1 MLVDRGG
8 GGGHAERPA
17 AASPLSSPAMRAA
30 RFDDFA
36 SPEGE
41 SFELVE
47 PRETVTASTP
57 EEVAPA
63 LARVEAA
70 VAGGLWAAGFVA
82 YEAAPGLDPGLAV
95 RPRPPAGAP
104 FAELPLVAFG
114 LFAGRRALPGPRGAA
129 EWTAVGGADGDG
141 AGAGGKPSAYQVGDW
156 EPSVSRAAYDA
167 ALAAVQERIA
177 AGDTYQVNLTF
188 RLRAPFAGDP
198 LALYLD
204 LARAQ
209 GGAYAGRLD
218 LGALDLLCASPE
230 LFFEIDGERLTTR
243 PMKGTAPRGRWSEE
257 DRAAAARLAAS
268 PKERAENVMVVD
280 LLRNDLGRLAAPGTV
295 TVERLFE
302 AERYPTVWQLTS
314 TVSCRLAGRPA
325 LADVFTALFPCGS
338 ITGAPKR
345 STMAIAA
352 ALEETPRGAYTGAVG
367 WLAPPGAP
375 GPRARFAVAIRTV
388 TIDKRAG
395 IAEYGLGGGVT
406 AGSSAAGEHEEALLK
421 ARVLAHRRPAFGLIE
436 TLRWEPGRGFPFLV
450 RHLDRLAAS
459 AEYFGFACNRERV
472 EAALAAAVG
481 GGGEGGGGAGAPLD
495 AAPGDPTPTE
505 ALRVRLTLSPS
516 GEPSV
521 TVSPLPPPP
530 GRPLRL
536 AVDPEPVDP
545 AEPLLFHKTTLRAPY
560 DRRRARWPE
569 HDDVLLVNGRGEI
582 TESTIANLAVRLDGR
597 WWTPPLASGCLPGVY
612 RGELLARGEIE
623 ERPIRRA
630 DLEHAEGIALL
641 NAVRLWRAA
650 ELATA
655 AQDAARVELS
665 R

>member
-1 MLVDRGG
+1 
-8 GGGHAERPA
+8 
-17 AASPLSSPAMRAA
+17 MRAA

-95 RPRPPAGAP
+95 RSRPPAGAP
-104 FAELPLVAFG
+104 FADLPLVAFG
-114 LFAGRRALPGPRGAA
+114 LFGGRRRLTEATRGAA
-129 EWTAVGGADGDG
+129 ATYRVGTWR
-141 AGAGGKPSAYQVGDW
+141 PT
-156 EPSVSRAAYDA
+156 VSRAAYDA

-209 GGAYAGRLD
+209 GGAYASRLD
-218 LGALDLLCASPE
+218 LGAFDLLCASPE

-280 LLRNDLGRLAAPGTV
+280 LLRNDLGRLAVPGTV

-345 STMAIAA
+345 RTMAIAA

-367 WLAPPGAP
+367 WLAPPGTP

-388 TIDKRAG
+388 TIDREAG
-395 IAEYGLGGGVT
+395 IAEYGVGGGVT
-406 AGSSAAGEHEEALLK
+406 AGSSATGEHEEALLK

-436 TLRWEPGRGFPFLV
+436 TLRWEPGRGFPLLA
-450 RHLDRLAAS
+450 RHLDRLSAS
-459 AEYFGFACNRERV
+459 AEYFGFAYDQQRV

-481 GGGEGGGGAGAPLD
+481 GGAEP
-495 AAPGDPTPTE
+495 
-505 ALRVRLTLSPS
+505 LRVRLALAAS

-521 TVSPLPPPP
+521 AVSPLPAPPD
-530 GRPLRL
+530 RPLRL
-536 AVDPEPVDP
+536 ALDPEPVDP
-545 AEPLLFHKTTLRAPY
+545 AEPLLFHKTTLRDRY
-560 DRRRARWPE
+560 DRRRERWPE
-569 HDDVLLVNGRGEI
+569 HDDVLLVNGRGEV

-612 RGELLARGEIE
+612 RAEMLARGEVG
-623 ERPIRRA
+623 ERVIHRSDLDRA
-630 DLEHAEGIALL
+630 EDIALL
-641 NAVRLWRAA
+641 NAVRLWRPATLVREPAA
-650 ELATA
+650 APA
-655 AQDAARVELS
+655 AIGTEPALLP
-665 R
+665 

>member
-1 MLVDRGG
+1 
-8 GGGHAERPA
+8 
-17 AASPLSSPAMRAA
+17 MRAA

-36 SPEGE
+36 SPAGE
-41 SFELVE
+41 SFELVA
-47 PRETVTASTP
+47 PRGTVTARTP

-70 VAGGLWAAGFVA
+70 VAGGLWAAGLVA

-95 RPRPPAGAP
+95 HPRPAAGAP
-104 FAELPLVAFG
+104 FADLPLVAFG
-114 LFAGRRALPGPRGAA
+114 LFGGRRALPGPPGSAESAADRAA
-129 EWTAVGGADGDG
+129 EGGRPAGGGAEGEGMVDGG
-141 AGAGGKPSAYQVGDW
+141 AGAGGAGDGGAAEAGGPVVDGLAGAYRVGDW
-156 EPSVSRAAYDA
+156 EPSVSRGAYDA

-204 LARAQ
+204 LGRAQ
-209 GGAYAGRLD
+209 GGAHAGRLD
-218 LGALDLLCASPE
+218 LGAFDVLCASPE
-230 LFFEIDGERLTTR
+230 LFFEVEGDRLTTR

-280 LLRNDLGRLAAPGTV
+280 LLRNDLGRLAVPGTV
-295 TVERLFE
+295 EVERLFA

-314 TVSCRLAGRPA
+314 TVSCRLAGEPSLVDLFA
-325 LADVFTALFPCGS
+325 ALFPCGS

-388 TIDKRAG
+388 TIDRAAG
-395 IAEYGLGGGVT
+395 LAEYGVGGGVT
-406 AGSSAAGEHEEALLK
+406 AGSSAAGEHGEALLK
-421 ARVLAHRRPAFGLIE
+421 ARVLVHRRPAFQLLE
-436 TLRWEPGRGFPFLV
+436 TLRWEPQRGFPLLA

-459 AEYFGFACNRERV
+459 AEYFGFACDRGRV

-481 GGGEGGGGAGAPLD
+481 AAAAEG
-495 AAPGDPTPTE
+495 E
-505 ALRVRLTLSPS
+505 ALRVRLTLSDS

-521 TVSPLPPPP
+521 AVSPLPPPP
-530 GRPLRL
+530 GRAVRL

-545 AEPLLFHKTTLRAPY
+545 ADPLLFHKTTLRDPY
-560 DRRRARWPE
+560 DRRRARWPG
-569 HDDVLLVNGRGEI
+569 HDDVLLVNGRGEV
-582 TESTIANLAVRLDGR
+582 TESSIANLAVRLDGR

-612 RGELLARGEIE
+612 RAELLARGEIA
-623 ERPIRRA
+623 ERPIRR
-630 DLEHAEGIALL
+630 DELERAEGIALL
-641 NAVRLWRAA
+641 NAVRLWRPA
-650 ELATA
+650 ELATEAVTRPA
-655 AQDAARVELS
+655 AAAGGDG
-665 R
+665 

>member
-1 MLVDRGG
+1 
-8 GGGHAERPA
+8 
-17 AASPLSSPAMRAA
+17 MRAA

-82 YEAAPGLDPGLAV
+82 YEAAPGLDPGLTV

-104 FAELPLVAFG
+104 FADLPLVAFG
-114 LFAGRRALPGPRGAA
+114 LFGGRRRLTGATRGEAA
-129 EWTAVGGADGDG
+129 T
-141 AGAGGKPSAYQVGDW
+141 YRVGDW
-156 EPSVSRAAYDA
+156 RPTVSRAAYDT

-218 LGALDLLCASPE
+218 LGRFDLLCASPE
-230 LFFEIDGERLTTR
+230 LFFEVDGERLTTR

-280 LLRNDLGRLAAPGTV
+280 LLRNDLGRLAVPGTV

-325 LADVFTALFPCGS
+325 LADAFTALFPCGS

-367 WLAPPGAP
+367 WLAPPGTP

-388 TIDKRAG
+388 TIDRAAG
-395 IAEYGLGGGVT
+395 LAEYGVGGGVT
-406 AGSSAAGEHEEALLK
+406 AGSSATGEHEEALLK

-436 TLRWEPGRGFPFLV
+436 TLRWEPGRGFPLLA
-450 RHLDRLAAS
+450 RHLDRLSAS
-459 AEYFGFACNRERV
+459 AEYFGFAYDRQRV
-472 EAALAAAVG
+472 EAALAAALG
-481 GGGEGGGGAGAPLD
+481 GGAEEPPAAVAMDSGAGAPLD
-495 AAPGDPTPTE
+495 AAPGHPAAAQ

-521 TVSPLPPPP
+521 TVSPLPAPPD
-530 GRPLRL
+530 RPLRL
-536 AVDPEPVDP
+536 ALDPEPVDP
-545 AEPLLFHKTTLRAPY
+545 AEPLLFHKTTLRDRY

-569 HDDVLLVNGRGEI
+569 HDDVLLVNGRGEV

-612 RGELLARGEIE
+612 RAELLARGEVG
-623 ERPIRRA
+623 ERVIHRS
-630 DLEHAEGIALL
+630 DLERAEEIALL
-641 NAVRLWRAA
+641 NAVRLWRPATLAREPAA
-650 ELATA
+650 AP
-655 AQDAARVELS
+655 AARGTEPALLP
-665 R
+665 